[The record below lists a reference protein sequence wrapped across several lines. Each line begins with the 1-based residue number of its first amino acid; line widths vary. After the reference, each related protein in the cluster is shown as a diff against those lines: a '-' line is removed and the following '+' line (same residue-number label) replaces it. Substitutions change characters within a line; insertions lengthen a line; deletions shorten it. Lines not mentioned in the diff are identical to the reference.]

1 MYLKEY
7 SPMVLGVSTGGFS
20 GQESTSEFGSLSILT
35 LLNLNIF
42 LCRITA
48 ILGSQ
53 FGCVDV
59 HVTNDLGDGSVRADI
74 VLNCIDRNYEQIQDS
89 SRQTG

>member
-1 MYLKEY
+1 MYLEEY
-7 SPMVLGVSTGGFS
+7 SPMVLGGSTGDFS
-20 GQESTSEFGSLSILT
+20 GQESTSEFGSLSFLT

-48 ILGSQ
+48 ILGSLSG
-53 FGCVDV
+53 FVDV